1 MIKFIHVAD
10 LHLDSPFSMLDIQ
23 KSEIRR
29 KELRDSFSELIEL
42 AEKTQT
48 DLLIISG
55 DLFESDFVTKDTLSL
70 VKKAFEGLTKT
81 KVIIAP
87 GNHDPYSS
95 DGVYKRVKFSD
106 NVYVFASDEMT
117 SFDFPELNCTVYGY
131 AFTSSY
137 KDTSPICGFAPKDPT
152 RINIL
157 AAHADT
163 TSLVSRYACVKY
175 SDIERSGFDYIALGH
190 IHNSNGITKAKDT
203 DTYYAYSGAFEGRGF
218 DEIGEKGV
226 ISAVIEKADGKLT
239 LDHKFICFS
248 KRLYLKH
255 KLDVTG
261 ATGGSSV
268 VSLIEALIAENGY
281 NDRHALEIELEGMLS
296 PSVRIFP
303 QYIKDRIKGLFSL
316 RIIDST
322 LPLYDTESLKGDPSI
337 KGAFFEKLAPMLES
351 DNKEE
356 REIAALALRYGISAL
371 SGGEVS
377 DI

>member
-29 KELRDSFSELIEL
+29 KELKDSFCELIEL
-42 AEKTQT
+42 TEKTET

-55 DLFESDFVTKDTLSL
+55 DLFEADYVTKDTLGL
-70 VKKAFEGLTKT
+70 VKKSFEGLTKA
-81 KVIIAP
+81 KVVIAP
-87 GNHDPYSS
+87 GNHDPYSA

-106 NVYVFASDEMT
+106 NVYVFDSEEMT

-131 AFTSSY
+131 AFTSSAI
-137 KDTSPICGFAPKDPT
+137 DTSPIYGFAPKDPS

-163 TSLVSRYACVKY
+163 ASLVSHYACVKC

-190 IHNSNGITKAKDT
+190 IHNSNGVTKAKDAE
-203 DTYYAYSGAFEGRGF
+203 TYYAYSGAFEGRGF
-218 DEIGEKGV
+218 DEIGEKGA
-226 ISAVIEKADGKLT
+226 ISAVIEKTDGKLSF
-239 LDHKFICFS
+239 DHRFISFS

-261 ATGGSSV
+261 AAGGSSV
-268 VSLIEALIAENGY
+268 VSLIEELIEENGY

-296 PSVRIFP
+296 PNVRIFP

-356 REIAALALRYGISAL
+356 REIASLALRYGISAL
-371 SGGEVS
+371 SGGEIS